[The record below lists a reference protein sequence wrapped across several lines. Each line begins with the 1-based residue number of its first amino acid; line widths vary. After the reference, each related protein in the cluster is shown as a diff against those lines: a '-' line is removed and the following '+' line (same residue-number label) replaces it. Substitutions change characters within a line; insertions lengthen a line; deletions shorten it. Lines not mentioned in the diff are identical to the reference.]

1 MLTLY
6 ILNDCVILT
15 WLYDTIIFT
24 SSFILQK
31 LQKCDW
37 TISISTD
44 TDLEFQNDS
53 IIIIIVVVIIMVI
66 ASLTDI
72 IVSFIR
78 K

>member
-1 MLTLY
+1 M
-6 ILNDCVILT
+6 NDCVILS
-15 WLYDTIIFT
+15 WLYDTIIFK

-53 IIIIIVVVIIMVI
+53 IIIVIVVIIMVI

-78 K
+78 N

>member
-53 IIIIIVVVIIMVI
+53 IIIVVIIMVI